1 MECAAHSVRAG
12 EVSWRGLCTHTQG
25 MKVQA
30 HVLYFISSFFFCSF
44 LPARSLLSQ
53 RLRREVARGGGGG
66 GRFPLC
72 LRRAPIPVQLT

>member
-30 HVLYFISSFFFCSF
+30 HVLYFISSFFFVPSF
-44 LPARSLLSQ
+44 LLALSC
-53 RLRREVARGGGGG
+53 LSVSG
-66 GRFPLC
+66 GRWQEEEEEEEGFHCVSVEPLF
-72 LRRAPIPVQLT
+72 QSS